1 MRHEGQFKP
10 ADPRWAR
17 QLPDG
22 RTLAS
27 LAREYTEESVNVLVA
42 VVKGTMSDIKPSDRI
57 RAAEILLDRGWG
69 KAKETVQ
76 LELTAEN
83 LGSLTR
89 DQLRAI
95 AAGALRP
102 PIEGE
107 AAEVVSATSSLP
119 PQGAGE
125 QVS

>member
-1 MRHEGQFKP
+1 MRHEGQFKK
-10 ADPRWAR
+10 
-17 QLPDG
+17 QHILPNG

-27 LAREYTEESVNVLVA
+27 LARDYTEESVNVLVS
-42 VVKGTMSDIKPSDRI
+42 VVTGTMTDVKASDRI

-76 LELTAEN
+76 LELSVGNVNT
-83 LGSLTR
+83 LTR

-95 AAGALRP
+95 AAGAFNP

-107 AAEVVSATSSLP
+107 ATDITGSLTAQP
-119 PQGAGE
+119 DSE
-125 QVS
+125 DVT